1 MSFEEDLENYL
12 KDDHFQEAA
21 QLIEKNLDG
30 LESVIKEKPH
40 ILLHRSNNTNDYFIH
55 FLIRDFRKKDLVIK
69 IIELYRINNKLD
81 VIGLILNKK
90 NQDGENALK
99 YSGELYHLIVSVIG
113 DSLITTPNNCPARPT
128 TSTTNNRHFVNS
140 HG

>member
-1 MSFEEDLENYL
+1 MSFETDLENYL
-12 KDDHFQEAA
+12 KGDHFQEAA
-21 QLIEKNLDG
+21 ELMGKNINA
-30 LESVIKEKPH
+30 LENVIKKNPD
-40 ILLHRSNNTNDYFIH
+40 ILMYKSNDANDFFIH